1 MSTLGHQ
8 YDNSLVSNAF
18 GFLRLPMNFQPYDS
32 DADWVITGVPFD
44 MATSGRAGGRHGPA
58 AIRQV
63 STNLAWEHNR
73 FPWNFDMRERLNV
86 VDCGDL
92 VYAFGDAREMS
103 EKLQA
108 HAEKLLAAGKRML
121 SFGGDHF
128 VTLPLLRA
136 HAKHFGKM
144 ALVHFDAHTD
154 TYANGCEF
162 DHGTMFYTAPKEGL
176 IDPNH
181 SVQIGIRTEFDKDN
195 GFTVLD
201 ACQVNDRSVD
211 DVIAQVK
218 QIVGDMPVY
227 LTFDIDCLDP
237 AFAPGTGTP
246 VIGGLTSDRA
256 IKLVRGLKDLNIV
269 GMDVVEVAPAYDQ
282 SEITALA
289 LCRRFFSEYFPSS
302 IVFNLTN
309 LFIPKVLTLTYL
321 PRFIKYPS
329 FSKSS
334 SSSSKSSA
342 FSISRS
348 ISSFICTLHDLF
360 AKLYKKF
367 LLLYLFIG
375 GTSFNTV
382 SPYSLLISSDTFR
395 RFDIPSSCHKLS
407 VSFFPVLILTL
418 FKTI

>member
-18 GFLRLPMNFQPYDS
+18 GFLRLPMNFMPYES
-32 DADWVITGVPFD
+32 DADWVIPGVPFD

-92 VYAFGDAREMS
+92 VC
-103 EKLQA
+103 
-108 HAEKLLAAGKRML
+108 
-121 SFGGDHF
+121 
-128 VTLPLLRA
+128 A

-162 DHGTMFYTAPKEGL
+162 DHGTMFYTAPNEGL

-201 ACQVNDRSVD
+201 AGQVNDRSVD

-246 VIGGLTSDRA
+246 VIGGLTTDRA

-289 LCRRFFSEYFPSS
+289 AA
-302 IVFNLTN
+302 
-309 LFIPKVLTLTYL
+309 TLALEMLY
-321 PRFIKYPS
+321 IQ
-329 FSKSS
+329 
-334 SSSSKSSA
+334 A
-342 FSISRS
+342 
-348 ISSFICTLHDLF
+348 
-360 AKLYKKF
+360 AKK
-367 LLLYLFIG
+367 G
-375 GTSFNTV
+375 E
-382 SPYSLLISSDTFR
+382 
-395 RFDIPSSCHKLS
+395 
-407 VSFFPVLILTL
+407 
-418 FKTI
+418 